1 MRHNFPLL
9 LQQRKDMSKEELTK
23 MFYSMRKSNKS
34 NKSGNITQEEL
45 SDCFEKYS
53 ITLPEED
60 INECLSKYG
69 LTEPGK
75 MTLQEFLLCCGSI
88 TESTLLQYIEAF
100 ILFDRDNDGSISKSD
115 LKIYLTSLGENVN
128 DQDID
133 NIFKEVNPEEDGLI
147 NFEEFC
153 KMLE

>member
-1 MRHNFPLL
+1 
-9 LQQRKDMSKEELTK
+9 MSKEELT
-23 MFYSMRKSNKS
+23 
-34 NKSGNITQEEL
+34 NIFNTICESDESDESLKITPKNL
-45 SDCFEKYS
+45 SDFIEEYL
-53 ITLPEED
+53 ITLSKED
-60 INECLSKYG
+60 INEYFSKYG
-69 LTEPGK
+69 LTEPAK

-100 ILFDRDNDGSISKSD
+100 NLFDRDNDGSISKSD
-115 LKIYLTSLGENVN
+115 LKIYLTSLGEDVN

-133 NIFKEVNPEEDGLI
+133 NIFKKVNPEEDGLI

>member
-1 MRHNFPLL
+1 
-9 LQQRKDMSKEELTK
+9 MSKGELTK
-23 MFYSMRKSNKS
+23 MHKSMRKSYE
-34 NKSGNITQEEL
+34 SGNITPEEL
-45 SDCFEKYS
+45 SGCFEKYL
-53 ITLPEED
+53 ITIPEEY
-60 INECLSKYG
+60 IKECFSKYG

>member
-1 MRHNFPLL
+1 
-9 LQQRKDMSKEELTK
+9 MSKEELTK

-34 NKSGNITQEEL
+34 GNITPKNLSEFIEEYSMTL
-45 SDCFEKYS
+45 S
-53 ITLPEED
+53 IED
-60 INECLSKYG
+60 INECFSKYG

-88 TESTLLQYIEAF
+88 TESTLIQYIEAF
-100 ILFDRDNDGSISKSD
+100 NLFDRDNDGSISKSD
-115 LKIYLTSLGENVN
+115 LKIYLTSLGEDVN

-133 NIFKEVNPEEDGLI
+133 NIFKEVNPEKEGLI
-147 NFEEFC
+147 NFDEFC

>member
-1 MRHNFPLL
+1 
-9 LQQRKDMSKEELTK
+9 MSKEELT
-23 MFYSMRKSNKS
+23 
-34 NKSGNITQEEL
+34 NIFNTICESDESDESLKITPKNL
-45 SDCFEKYS
+45 SDFIEEYL
-53 ITLPEED
+53 ITLSKED
-60 INECLSKYG
+60 INECFSKYG

-100 ILFDRDNDGSISKSD
+100 NLFDRDNDGSISKSD
-115 LKIYLTSLGENVN
+115 LKIYLTSLGEDVN

-133 NIFKEVNPEEDGLI
+133 NIFKKVNPEEDGLI
-147 NFEEFC
+147 NFDEFC

>member
-1 MRHNFPLL
+1 
-9 LQQRKDMSKEELTK
+9 
-23 MFYSMRKSNKS
+23 
-34 NKSGNITQEEL
+34 
-45 SDCFEKYS
+45 
-53 ITLPEED
+53 
-60 INECLSKYG
+60 
-69 LTEPGK
+69 

-88 TESTLLQYIEAF
+88 TDSTLIQYIEAF
-100 ILFDRDNDGSISKSD
+100 NLFDTDNDGYISKSD
-115 LKIYLTSLGENVN
+115 LKKYLTSLGEHVN